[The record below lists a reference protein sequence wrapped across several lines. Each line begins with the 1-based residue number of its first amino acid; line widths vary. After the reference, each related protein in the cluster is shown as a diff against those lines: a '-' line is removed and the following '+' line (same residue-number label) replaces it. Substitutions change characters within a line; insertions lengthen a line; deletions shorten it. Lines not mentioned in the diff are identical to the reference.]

1 MEREIKQIHAV
12 VIGGVNMDICGKPSG
27 DFRMGDSNPGT
38 VSLRPGGVGRN
49 IAHNLCLLGAKVSLV
64 SLVGDDIYGRSL
76 KSYCAELG
84 MDMHMVDSLPD
95 ESTSTYLYVTDGE
108 GDMVVA
114 INQMDISRR
123 IDPEYLSRFMP
134 EINSADAV
142 VVDAN
147 LSEQAIAYIA
157 ENCTAPLFADSV
169 SAAKTKRLT
178 PLFKKLEGL
187 KPNAME
193 AHELT
198 GCEKAEFAAKVLLD
212 MGIKRVFISEGA
224 EGMLAASGEEMVI
237 QPRLSAKVVNT
248 TGAGDSATAA
258 MVWAISQGMSLA
270 QCAKAAAAAGAITV
284 GSEYTNAPELSAKK
298 VLELMEEN

>member
-1 MEREIKQIHAV
+1 MKKRIA
-12 VIGGVNMDICGKPSG
+12 VIGGMNMDIGGSANG
-27 DFRMGDSNPGT
+27 ALRLRDSNPGL

-224 EGMLAASGEEMVI
+224 EGMLAASNEETVI
-237 QPRLSAKVVNT
+237 QPRIPAKVVNT

-258 MVWAISQGMSLA
+258 MVWAIAQGMSLA

-284 GSEYTNAPELSAKK
+284 ESEYTNAPELSAER
-298 VLELMEEN
+298 VLQLMKEE

>member
-1 MEREIKQIHAV
+1 MEREIKTINAV
-12 VIGGVNMDICGKPSG
+12 VIGGMNMDICGKPSG
-27 DFRMGDSNPGT
+27 EFRMGDSNPGQ
-38 VSLRPGGVGRN
+38 VSLKPGGVGRN
-49 IAHNLCLLGAKVSLV
+49 IAHNLCLLGARVSLV
-64 SLVGDDIYGRSL
+64 SVVGDDLYGRSL
-76 KSYCAELG
+76 KSYCEQLG
-84 MDMHMVDSLPD
+84 IDTHMVSSLPGCN
-95 ESTSTYLYVTDGE
+95 TSTYLYVTDAQ

-114 INQMDISRR
+114 INDMDISRR
-123 IDPEYLSRFMP
+123 IDPEYLEGYME
-134 EINSADAV
+134 EINRADAV

-147 LSEQAIAYIA
+147 LSQEAITFIA

-169 SAAKTKRLT
+169 SAAKTKRLI

-224 EGMLAASGEEMVI
+224 EGMLAASKYETVI
-237 QPRLSAKVVNT
+237 QPRIPAKVVNT

-270 QCAKAAAAAGAITV
+270 QCARAAAAAGAITV
-284 GSEYTNAPELSAKK
+284 GSEHTNAPELSAEA
-298 VLELMEEN
+298 VLELMAEN

>member
-1 MEREIKQIHAV
+1 MEREIKTINAV
-12 VIGGVNMDICGKPSG
+12 VIGGMNMDICGKPSG
-27 DFRMGDSNPGT
+27 AFRMGDSNLGA
-38 VSLRPGGVGRN
+38 VSLKPGGVGRN
-49 IAHNLCLLGAKVSLV
+49 IAHNLCLLGAEVSLV
-64 SLVGDDIYGRSL
+64 SAVGNDLYGRSL
-76 KSYCAELG
+76 KSYCDELG
-84 MDMHMVDSLPD
+84 MDTHMVAVLDGC
-95 ESTSTYLYVTDGE
+95 STSTYLYVTDAE

-114 INQMDISRR
+114 INDMDISRR
-123 IDPEYLSRFMP
+123 IDPEYLKGHMD
-134 EINSADAV
+134 EINRADAV

-147 LSEQAIAYIA
+147 LSEEAIAYIA
-157 ENCTAPLFADSV
+157 DNCTAPLFADSV
-169 SAAKTKRLT
+169 SAAKTKRLI

-258 MVWAISQGMSLA
+258 MVWAIAQGMSLA